1 MKLQAFLP
9 LITYPDAISDSV
21 AGNATALAAFLGADL
36 HVSAFNVD
44 IPNVSNALS
53 RMLMKLP
60 DLIRQTEAQGR
71 ARGEH
76 LLAIAKAEAA
86 ERAVHVTTSTSTAG
100 PPFLGEAAAAEAR
113 YFDLA
118 ILGWEAGNEA
128 SRSAAEAIAFGSGR
142 PTVML
147 PASTAAGPV
156 EHVAIAWDGSRVAAR
171 AVADAAPFLQRAGRT
186 TVFTVVD
193 EKPLDDVSIA
203 DRLAA
208 SLGKRGIAA
217 EAMSIRAE
225 DCPIGLSL
233 QEHALEH
240 GADLLVMGAY
250 GHSAV
255 RDFILGGATEYV
267 FDDLKLPVLCSH

>member
-100 PPFLGEAAAAEAR
+100 PP
-113 YFDLA
+113 A
-118 ILGWEAGNEA
+118 ISTWRSSVGRPATRRRGRRQRP
-128 SRSAAEAIAFGSGR
+128 SRSAAAGR
-142 PTVML
+142 PSCCRPRPRQVRW
-147 PASTAAGPV
+147 STSP
-156 EHVAIAWDGSRVAAR
+156 
-171 AVADAAPFLQRAGRT
+171 
-186 TVFTVVD
+186 
-193 EKPLDDVSIA
+193 
-203 DRLAA
+203 
-208 SLGKRGIAA
+208 
-217 EAMSIRAE
+217 
-225 DCPIGLSL
+225 
-233 QEHALEH
+233 
-240 GADLLVMGAY
+240 
-250 GHSAV
+250 
-255 RDFILGGATEYV
+255 
-267 FDDLKLPVLCSH
+267 